1 MNSFYPTFVFF
12 PSVLRHLATCE
23 EERYRVIVFVPYRL
37 MKVKMNNTKAEKVM
51 MSMINAFHEYRDNED
66 MIIRYDDD
74 IEGEFPQLLQCL
86 CECKP
91 DFSVLVGLCYGQML
105 ACLLGFLFSS
115 LFTFIF

>member
-23 EERYRVIVFVPYRL
+23 EAKFVPYRL
-37 MKVKMNNTKAEKVM
+37 TKVKMNNTKAEKVM

-91 DFSVLVGLCYGQML
+91 DFSVLVGLCYVQML
-105 ACLLGFLFSS
+105 ACLLGFLF
-115 LFTFIF
+115 

>member
-51 MSMINAFHEYRDNED
+51 MSMINAFQEYGDNED

-74 IEGEFPQLLQCL
+74 IEGEFPQLLQRL

-91 DFSVLVGLCYGQML
+91 DFSVLVGLCYVQML
-105 ACLLGFLFSS
+105 ACLLGFLF
-115 LFTFIF
+115 